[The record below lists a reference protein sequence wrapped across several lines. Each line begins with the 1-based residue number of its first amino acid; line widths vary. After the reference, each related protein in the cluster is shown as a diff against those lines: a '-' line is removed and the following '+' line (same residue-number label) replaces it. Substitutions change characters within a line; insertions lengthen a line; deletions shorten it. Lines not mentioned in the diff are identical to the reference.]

1 MTNLKMYILVKDSV
15 PIGLGV
21 NAVGH
26 AALATYLHYSDSEDM
41 KEWLETSFKKVTCKV
56 TDEQFKKAKTY
67 EDGVIITENALIDD
81 NGKETEVALGFKPRN
96 EWPEFF
102 KSLKLY
108 K

>member
-1 MTNLKMYILVKDSV
+1 MYILVKDSI
-15 PIGLGV
+15 PTGIGV

-26 AALATYLHYSDSEDM
+26 ASLATYLHYNNDSDVV
-41 KEWLETSFKKVTCKV
+41 EWLETSFKKVTCKV
-56 TDEQFKKAKTY
+56 TDAQFEKAKTY
-67 EDGVIITENALIDD
+67 SDGIIITENALL
-81 NGKETEVALGFKPRN
+81 NSAGQETEIAIGFKPRK